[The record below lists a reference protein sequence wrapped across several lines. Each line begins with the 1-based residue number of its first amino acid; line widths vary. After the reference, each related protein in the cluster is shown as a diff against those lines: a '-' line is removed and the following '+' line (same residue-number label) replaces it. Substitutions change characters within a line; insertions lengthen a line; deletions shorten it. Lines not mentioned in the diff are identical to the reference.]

1 MRVIR
6 GLHNLRSLHRGCVAT
21 IGNFD
26 GVHLGHRAV
35 FQRLLIKGRELG
47 LPGTVITFELQAME
61 YFVPDAAPARLTR
74 LREKLAALQDCR
86 IEQVMLLEFGPKLA
100 QMGAR
105 EFVRELL
112 IDGLGVKHLLV
123 GDDFR
128 FGRGREGDFHLLEAV
143 GNAHGFAV
151 ENLNTVTHGE
161 ERISSTRI
169 RDALGR
175 GDFNLA
181 RHMLGRPFRIY
192 GRVGHGDKRGRTI
205 GFPTLNLNLHR
216 RMSPLRG
223 VYAVL
228 VHGVGD
234 RPWPGVA
241 NIGTRPTVDGGSRYL
256 LEVHL
261 FDFSGDIYGSHVE
274 VEPRLKL
281 RDEKKFGSFD
291 ELKAQIDRD
300 ASAAREFLAA

>member
-35 FQRLLIKGRELG
+35 FQRLLTKGRELG
-47 LPGTVITFELQAME
+47 LPGTVITFEPQAME
-61 YFVPDAAPARLTR
+61 YFAPEAAPARLTR

-86 IEQVMLLEFGPKLA
+86 IEQVMLLEFGPRLA
-100 QMGAR
+100 QMAAR

-112 IDGLGVKHLLV
+112 IDGLGAKHLLV

-169 RDALGR
+169 RDALR
-175 GDFNLA
+175 LGDFNLA

-216 RMSPLRG
+216 RVSPLRG

>member
-1 MRVIR
+1 
-6 GLHNLRSLHRGCVAT
+6 
-21 IGNFD
+21 
-26 GVHLGHRAV
+26 
-35 FQRLLIKGRELG
+35 
-47 LPGTVITFELQAME
+47 
-61 YFVPDAAPARLTR
+61 
-74 LREKLAALQDCR
+74 
-86 IEQVMLLEFGPKLA
+86 MLLEFGPRLA
-100 QMGAR
+100 QMAAR

-112 IDGLGVKHLLV
+112 IDGLGAKHLLV